1 MILSEFTIITK
12 ANVLLQLYKQHI
24 PDNPQFELVSDL
36 LKKRSDDLAE
46 LMRSLELTLFVYKN
60 YKFQLRTVGE
70 EAVLI
75 IKNHSEGES

>member
-12 ANVLLQLYKQHI
+12 ADVLLQLYKQHTS
-24 PDNPQFELVSDL
+24 DNPQFELVSDL
-36 LKKRSDDLAE
+36 LKRRSDDLAE

-60 YKFQLRTVGE
+60 YTFQLRTAGE
-70 EAVLI
+70 EAVLT